1 MLRQNLWAKS
11 LTAVLLTRVE
21 TTRVKRGVAAG
32 ALTAPAGSW

>member
-21 TTRVKRGVAAG
+21 TTPVERGAVAG
-32 ALTAPAGSW
+32 ALTARAGSW